1 MRVKLPV
8 RVSLR
13 PQSLT
18 YLMVILFLVVGFVY
32 VFAVNFVANK
42 GAKIRTLE
50 TTNKELQADNE
61 RLAVEAARLASLR
74 VIEDDT
80 APRTVEVG
88 DVDETANQE
97 IVFVPEVMVETQQQ
111 RYLPSYSA
119 LAQR

>member
-1 MRVKLPV
+1 M
-8 RVSLR
+8 
-13 PQSLT
+13 T
-18 YLMVILFLVVGFVY
+18 YLMIILFLAVGFVY
-32 VFAVNFVANK
+32 IFAVNFVANK
-42 GAKIRTLE
+42 GAKIRALE

-88 DVDETANQE
+88 DADEPADQE
-97 IVFVPEVMVETQQQ
+97 IVFVPEAMVETQQQ